1 MNKPSKSDLLYR
13 LLAERISS
21 LGDGERFPTLREI
34 MKEYQVG
41 QFTAAPALRR
51 LQGDGLLV
59 SHVGR
64 GTFVVRGRKPRKDA
78 KILFLRP
85 DWPSSS
91 LTAMEE
97 AFREAI
103 LTAGYRCEIRRYPV
117 NTDIYR
123 ALPEYEADAVILS
136 PLQAD
141 QFTAEQLQIL
151 TGSTRPVV
159 LCRPTLPVLNIKCV
173 GADFVATGLSAFSY
187 LHSRGHRKI
196 GILLSEHRAYTAAT
210 LIDTM
215 CHCARSLGGE
225 ISVLDVNV
233 QYGMDSRVMTRK
245 YLETNY
251 PDGRFRD
258 FSALFVYTYE
268 AAFVVKDF
276 LDEKGVSVP
285 GDISLMSY
293 GFCSIPGRGQDITS
307 ITAPLPKQGRAIMEI
322 IDRQFAGEFDSPGQI
337 TILPEII
344 ECHSVATLPLD
355 RQWRMQYETIS
366 N

>member
-13 LLAERISS
+13 LLAERISR

-41 QFTAAPALRR
+41 QFTAAPALKR
-51 LQGDGLLV
+51 LQDDGLLV
-59 SHVGR
+59 SYVGR
-64 GTFVVRGRKPRKDA
+64 GSFVVRGRKPRKDA

-103 LTAGYRCEIRRYPV
+103 MAGGYRCEIRRYPADI
-117 NTDIYR
+117 DIYR
-123 ALPEYEADAVILS
+123 ALPQYPADAVILS
-136 PLQAD
+136 PVQAD

-173 GADFVATGLSAFSY
+173 GADFVETGLSAFSY
-187 LHSRGHRKI
+187 LYSRGHRKI
-196 GILLSEHRAYTAAT
+196 GILLSEHRAYTATT

-215 CHCARSLGGE
+215 RHCAKLLGGE
-225 ISVLDVNV
+225 ISVLDLNV
-233 QYGMDSRVMTRK
+233 QYGMDSRVMTRN
-245 YLETNY
+245 YLEKNF
-251 PDGRFRD
+251 PDGRFGD
-258 FSALFVYTYE
+258 LSALFVYTYE

-276 LDEKGVSVP
+276 LEEKGVSIP
-285 GDISLMSY
+285 DDISLMSY
-293 GFCSIPGRGQDITS
+293 GFCSLPGRGQDITS
-307 ITAPLPKQGRAIMEI
+307 ITAPLSRQSAAAVELIS
-322 IDRQFAGEFDSPGQI
+322 RQFAGEFDSPGQI
-337 TILPEII
+337 TISPEII
-344 ECHSVATLPLD
+344 ECHSVATLFQD
-355 RQWRMQYETIS
+355 QHKEYAV
-366 N
+366 